1 MPYEVME
8 EEGLNKIPDLKIAQ
22 WIFTLKSNPVS
33 TSETLGHLSLLSSS
47 PLSLPVERQRD
58 QVPADV

>member
-33 TSETLGHLSLLSSS
+33 IRKLKVSTNLKLSPVSRRTTERPS
-47 PLSLPVERQRD
+47 PC
-58 QVPADV
+58 

>member
-33 TSETLGHLSLLSSS
+33 ISKTCVCVGPQSPPLSSCRTTERPS
-47 PLSLPVERQRD
+47 PC
-58 QVPADV
+58 

>member
-33 TSETLGHLSLLSSS
+33 ITKTCVSSH
-47 PLSLPVERQRD
+47 PLSLFSLRTMERPSRC
-58 QVPADV
+58 

>member
-33 TSETLGHLSLLSSS
+33 IRKLKFSTNL
-47 PLSLPVERQRD
+47 
-58 QVPADV
+58 

>member
-33 TSETLGHLSLLSSS
+33 ICETSHSPESPLILSSLSL
-47 PLSLPVERQRD
+47 
-58 QVPADV
+58 

>member
-8 EEGLNKIPDLKIAQ
+8 EEGLTRIPDLKTAQ

-33 TSETLGHLSLLSSS
+33 KNSLFAL
-47 PLSLPVERQRD
+47 
-58 QVPADV
+58 

>member
-33 TSETLGHLSLLSSS
+33 ISQS
-47 PLSLPVERQRD
+47 PLILYNSPSFCRLTER
-58 QVPADV
+58 PSPS

>member
-33 TSETLGHLSLLSSS
+33 EIEIFLKLK
-47 PLSLPVERQRD
+47 VKYF
-58 QVPADV
+58 

>member
-33 TSETLGHLSLLSSS
+33 IRKLKVSTNLYLS
-47 PLSLPVERQRD
+47 PVSHRMMERQS
-58 QVPADV
+58 PC